1 MKATLKDNIIY
12 LELPLESG
20 KRSKSGRSLVVFT
33 TNGFKPI
40 EGTEL
45 KISINVIG
53 KRITA

>member
-12 LELPLESG
+12 LELQLEDG
-20 KRSKSGRSLVVFT
+20 KRSHSGRSLVVFT

-45 KISINVIG
+45 KVSINVIS